1 LYIFAQ
7 NTQLCQLDSELIEL
21 VRAAKLKDCKIGEDI
36 GIISY
41 NESPINEIILD
52 GLTVLST
59 DFEQMGDLTANM
71 IIDNNLKKIKCDF
84 KLIRRSTF

>member
-1 LYIFAQ
+1 MYIFAQ